1 MTTGNGS
8 SALTFESINQ
18 VIAANLLLQ
27 ANNDALRI
35 NYAKAMFM
43 SCKLWYENDD
53 VSRSLRRPC
62 SPNLIKQE
70 TGFNNKTQAQY
81 KILIGKTEAAIFL
94 GAMGMVFA
102 VSTFKK
108 KYTKAIATEKLDR
121 GVVGI
126 ASESHG
132 EPTNK
137 TLYCTFAEWL
147 YLEDFK
153 YEPTLPPELL
163 ALIPSDWQC
172 PDPETLIQ

>member
-1 MTTGNGS
+1 MTINGNLS
-8 SALTFESINQ
+8 FESIRQ
-18 VIAANLLLQ
+18 VVATNLERQ
-27 ANNDALRI
+27 AYNDALRV

-43 SCKLWYENDD
+43 SCKLWYRENDG
-53 VSRSLRRPC
+53 SRSLRRPC

-70 TGFNNKTQAQY
+70 TGFNHKTQAQY

-108 KYTKAIATEKLDR
+108 KYTKAIAMEKLDR
-121 GVVGI
+121 GI
-126 ASESHG
+126 ANIAPDSHG

-147 YLEDFK
+147 YLEDFN

-172 PDPETLIQ
+172 PDPEPLI